1 MILIPWIPENSRGTF
16 FVVPT
21 LLESVI
27 PVRKGYIY
35 IIYDIIYITHYHIY
49 MIYIL
54 LYMDVYGYITIVIT
68 VISQLMGGY
77 NML

>member
-1 MILIPWIPENSRGTF
+1 
-16 FVVPT
+16 
-21 LLESVI
+21 
-27 PVRKGYIY
+27 
-35 IIYDIIYITHYHIY
+35 